1 MTKGFAR
8 SNIFCLNLTTRSAR
22 FSLTSEFQ
30 TFTFRQRGKNVDDDF
45 LDTPIQTV
53 RVRRLAELKKRFAN
67 ADAAMEAGD
76 YALVLVM
83 AGDKEPLASENMVS
97 YTGIPSFFY
106 NTCLYLTLIQGK
118 AKIFHMRNDSSVNLE
133 VRI

>member
-1 MTKGFAR
+1 M
-8 SNIFCLNLTTRSAR
+8 
-22 FSLTSEFQ
+22 
-30 TFTFRQRGKNVDDDF
+30 DDDF

-53 RVRRLAELKKRFAN
+53 RVRRLAELKEKFAD

-76 YALVLVM
+76 YALALVI

-106 NTCLYLTLIQGK
+106 NTCLYLALIQGK
-118 AKIFHMRNDSSVNLE
+118 AKIFHMRNDFSVNLE